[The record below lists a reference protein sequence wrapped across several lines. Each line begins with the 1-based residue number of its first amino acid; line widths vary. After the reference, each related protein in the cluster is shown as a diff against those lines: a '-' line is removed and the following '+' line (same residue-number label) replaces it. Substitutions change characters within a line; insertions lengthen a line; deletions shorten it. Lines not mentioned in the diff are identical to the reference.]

1 MEVNIYSTI
10 IRLVQGDIT
19 QESTDVIVNAANTS
33 LRGGG
38 GVDGAIHRA
47 GGPAVL
53 KECVEKYP
61 NGCKTGEARITTA
74 GLMAAKFVI
83 HTPGPIWRGGDQNE
97 EKLLANSYKN
107 SLLLAAEHNAE
118 SIAFPSI
125 STGVY
130 GFPIR
135 QASKIAI
142 NTVIENLASTKIKE
156 VHFVLFSSSDF
167 EVYKHNLSEIVKE
180 IKQGKRREKMTEEEI

>member
-1 MEVNIYSTI
+1 
-10 IRLVQGDIT
+10 LVQGDIT
-19 QESTDVIVNAANTS
+19 KESTDVIVNAANTG

-47 GGPAVL
+47 GGAAIL
-53 KECVEKYP
+53 QECIEKYP

-74 GLMAAKFVI
+74 GLMKAKWVI
-83 HTPGPIWRGGDQNE
+83 HTPGPVWRGGQQDE
-97 EKLLANSYKN
+97 GLLLQNSYQN
-107 SLLLAAEHNAE
+107 SLLLANDYGTK

-130 GFPIR
+130 GFPIDK
-135 QASKIAI
+135 ASNIAI
-142 NTVIENLASTKIKE
+142 QTVIDHARDTSIEE

-167 EVYKHNLSEIVKE
+167 KIY
-180 IKQGKRREKMTEEEI
+180 EETLNRILNT

>member
-1 MEVNIYSTI
+1 MEVNIGSTI

-19 QESTDVIVNAANTS
+19 QENTDVIVNAANKS

-47 GGPAVL
+47 GGPAIL
-53 KECVEKYP
+53 QECVEKYP
-61 NGCKTGEARITTA
+61 DGCKTGETRITTA
-74 GLMAAKFVI
+74 GLMAAKYVI

-97 EKLLANSYKN
+97 ERLLSNSYRN

-130 GFPIR
+130 GFPIH

-142 NTVIENLASTKIKE
+142 TTVVENLASTEIKE
-156 VHFVLFSSSDF
+156 VHFVLFSSSD
-167 EVYKHNLSEIVKE
+167 
-180 IKQGKRREKMTEEEI
+180 